1 MDGNSLTFRGLP
13 PVIEAGRY
21 HSWVVEKHN
30 LPDSLQITAIDEQ
43 GVIMAMRHETY
54 NVRGVQ
60 FHPESVMTPHGK
72 AILRNFLYQ
81 SEVQEELYASVDGG
95 DNLV

>member
-1 MDGNSLTFRGLP
+1 
-13 PVIEAGRY
+13 
-21 HSWVVEKHN
+21 
-30 LPDSLQITAIDEQ
+30 
-43 GVIMAMRHETY
+43 MRHETY